1 MTSRSTSY
9 SAPTRPPFSRHP
21 SVGSRLSF
29 AVSTV
34 ERGEADRAPAERQIE
49 EEIAE
54 IKRYEDFTTIDWVQ
68 DAAQERLRRKARR
81 LKSAGR
87 YDKGRV
93 SWKYRLWESYDAAQG
108 WIVVTLIG
116 AAIGFN
122 AAFLNIITE
131 WLADVKLGY
140 CTTAFYLNEQFCCWG
155 EDNGCEHW
163 HRWTGFEPFN
173 YALYIMFATMF
184 AFTAATLV
192 KSFAPYAA
200 GSGIS
205 EIKCIIAG
213 FVMKGFLGFWTLL
226 IKSVAL
232 PLAIAS
238 GLSVGKEGPSVHY
251 AVCTGNV
258 ISRFFDKYKRNA
270 SKTREILSACAAAG
284 VGVAFGSPIGGV
296 LFSLEEMSNYFPLK
310 TMWRSYFC
318 ALVATAVLSAMNPF
332 RTGQLVMFQ
341 VKYDRTWHFFE
352 VIPYVLIGIFGGLYG
367 AFVIKWNLRAQAFR
381 KKYLTKWPVLE
392 ATLLAAATAI
402 ICYPNPFLRIDMTES
417 MEILFLECEGTE
429 DYHGLCE
436 HENRWGNIISL
447 LLATVIR
454 IFLVIISYGCK
465 VPAGIFVPSMAVGA
479 SFGRAVGIIMQ
490 AIYDAHPN
498 SVFFSQCLPDVPCI
512 TPGTYAFLGAAA
524 TLSGIMHITVS
535 VVVIMFE
542 LTGALTYIL
551 PTMIVVGVTKA
562 VSEIFGK
569 GGIADRMIWFSGF
582 PFLDN
587 KEDHIFGVPVSAV
600 MTTNVVAVPVQ
611 GMTLESLEDLLRQPQ
626 YQGFP
631 IVEDLQSRIL
641 VGYVGRTELRYA
653 IDRLSRDRALTVSPH
668 AKCDFSPPSQGGAMM
683 PTTPAVTVSNGSG
696 SDYYGTGPG
705 SSVDFSRY
713 VDGTPVT
720 AHPRLPLETV
730 MDMFRKIGPRVI
742 LIEQHGR
749 LAGLVTVKDCLKYQ
763 FKVEAAEN
771 PHKDRNVQRGHE
783 RLWAVFQAVATWV
796 AGKVADVSGGRI
808 RLASGEERNGSFWD
822 RERDRHARGAGRILD
837 GDEDIGDI
845 DGVELESRDR

>member
-1 MTSRSTSY
+1 MSSRTTSFSV
-9 SAPTRPPFSRHP
+9 AARPQPSRRP

-29 AVSTV
+29 AVSTA
-34 ERGEADRAPAERQIE
+34 EQGEGPGSNAHAEQQIE

-68 DAAQERLRRKARR
+68 DAAQERLRRRTRR
-81 LKSAGR
+81 RRTADRLGNGK
-87 YDKGRV
+87 V
-93 SWKYRLWESYDAAQG
+93 SWRYRLVESYDAAQG

-122 AAFLNIITE
+122 AALLNIITE
-131 WLADVKLGY
+131 WLADIKMGY
-140 CTTAFYLNEQFCCWG
+140 CTTAFYLNENFCCWG
-155 EDNGCEHW
+155 EDNGCDHW
-163 HRWTGFEPFN
+163 HRWTGFGPAN
-173 YALYIMFATMF
+173 YVLYIMFATIF
-184 AFTAATLV
+184 AFIAATLV

-213 FVMKGFLGFWTLL
+213 FVMKGFLGFWTLI

-258 ISRFFDKYKRNA
+258 ISRMFDKYKRNA
-270 SKTREILSACAAAG
+270 SKTREVLSACAAAG

-296 LFSLEEMSNYFPLK
+296 LFSLEEMSNHFPLK

-318 ALVATAVLSAMNPF
+318 ALVATAVLAAMNPF

-341 VKYDRTWHFFE
+341 VKYDRSWHFFE
-352 VIPYVLIGIFGGLYG
+352 TVPYIFIGIFGGLYG

-381 KKYLTKWPVLE
+381 KKYLTKWAVLE
-392 ATLLAAATAI
+392 ATLLATGTAI
-402 ICYPNPFLRIDMTES
+402 ICYPNAFLRIEMTES

-429 DYHGLCE
+429 DYHGLCDD
-436 HENRWGNIISL
+436 NRRWANVISL
-447 LLATVIR
+447 SLATVIR

-479 SFGRAVGIIMQ
+479 SFGRTVGIIMQ
-490 AIYDAHPN
+490 AIYRAHPD
-498 SVFFSQCLPDVPCI
+498 SAFFAACQPDEPCI

-524 TLSGIMHITVS
+524 ALSGIMHITVS

-562 VSEIFGK
+562 VSDLFGK

-587 KEDHIFGVPVSAV
+587 KEEHNFGVPVSAV
-600 MTTNVVAVPVQ
+600 MTNDVVAIPVH
-611 GMTLESLEDLLRQPQ
+611 GMTLQSIEDLLKQPK

-631 IVEDLQSRIL
+631 IVEDLTTRIL

-653 IDRLSRDRALTVSPH
+653 IDRLRRERGITISPE
-668 AKCDFSPPSQGGAMM
+668 ARCTFSPSSLS
-683 PTTPAVTVSNGSG
+683 AVTPITPTVTISNA
-696 SDYYGTGPG
+696 DYST
-705 SSVDFSRY
+705 SSASIDFSRY
-713 VDGTPVT
+713 VDATPVT

-730 MDMFRKIGPRVI
+730 MELFRKIGPRVI
-742 LIEQHGR
+742 LIEHHGR
-749 LAGLVTVKDCLKYQ
+749 LSGLVTVKDCLKYQ
-763 FKVEAAEN
+763 FKAEAAEN
-771 PHKDRNVQRGHE
+771 PRDDHDIAEGHE
-783 RLWAVFQAVATWV
+783 KLWGLMQKVAGWV
-796 AGKVADVSGGRI
+796 SGKVASASGGRI
-808 RLASGEERNGSFWD
+808 RL
-822 RERDRHARGAGRILD
+822 GAGDADERAALVGRGQIMD
-837 GDEDIGDI
+837 GDEDAAD
-845 DGVELESRDR
+845 DGVELENR

>member
-1 MTSRSTSY
+1 MSSRATSFSVARSQL
-9 SAPTRPPFSRHP
+9 SRRP
-21 SVGSRLSF
+21 SVSSRLSF
-29 AVSTV
+29 AVSSI
-34 ERGEADRAPAERQIE
+34 EQGEGVAAANAPAEQQIE

-68 DAAQERLRRKARR
+68 DAAQERLRRKTRR
-81 LKSAGR
+81 RKHVGL
-87 YDKGRV
+87 YDHGRV
-93 SWKYRLWESYDAAQG
+93 SWRYKLWESYDAAQG

-116 AAIGFN
+116 AAIGLN

-131 WLADVKLGY
+131 WLSDIKMGY
-140 CTTAFYLNEQFCCWG
+140 CTTAFYLNENFCCWG
-155 EDNGCEHW
+155 EDNGCDHW
-163 HRWTGFEPFN
+163 HRWTGFYPIN
-173 YALYIMFATMF
+173 YLLYIMFATIF
-184 AFTAATLV
+184 AFTSAILV

-213 FVMKGFLGFWTLL
+213 FVMKGFLGFWTLV

-258 ISRFFDKYKRNA
+258 ISRLFDKYKRNA

-318 ALVATAVLSAMNPF
+318 ALVATAVLAAMNPF

-341 VKYDRTWHFFE
+341 VKYDRSWHFFE
-352 VIPYVLIGIFGGLYG
+352 TVPYIFIGIFGGLYG

-381 KKYLTKWPVLE
+381 KKYLTKWAVLE
-392 ATLLAAATAI
+392 ATLLATGTAV
-402 ICYPNPFLRIDMTES
+402 ICYPNVFLRIDMTES

-429 DYHGLCE
+429 DYHGLCDADK
-436 HENRWGNIISL
+436 RWANIISL
-447 LLATVIR
+447 ALATVIR
-454 IFLVIISYGCK
+454 VFLVIISYGCK
-465 VPAGIFVPSMAVGA
+465 VPAGIFVPSMAIGA
-479 SFGRAVGIIMQ
+479 SFGRTVGIIMQ
-490 AIYDAHPN
+490 AIYDARPD
-498 SVFFSQCLPDVPCI
+498 SAFFAACQPDEPCI

-524 TLSGIMHITVS
+524 ALSGIMHITVS

-562 VSEIFGK
+562 VSDLFSK

-587 KEDHIFGVPVSAV
+587 KEEHNFGVPVSV
-600 MTTNVVAVPVQ
+600 VTTKDVVAIPVH
-611 GMTLESLEDLLRQPQ
+611 GMTLRSIEDLLKQPK

-631 IVEDLQSRIL
+631 IVEDLNTRVL
-641 VGYVGRTELRYA
+641 VGYIGRTELRYA
-653 IDRLSRDRALTVSPH
+653 IDRLRRERAITLSPE
-668 AKCDFSPPSQGGAMM
+668 ARCTFSPPPAPS
-683 PTTPAVTVSNGSG
+683 AVTPITPTVTISNTA
-696 SDYYGTGPG
+696 DYAT
-705 SSVDFSRY
+705 SSATSVDFSRY
-713 VDGTPVT
+713 VDATPVT
-720 AHPRLPLETV
+720 VHPRLPLETV
-730 MDMFRKIGPRVI
+730 MELFRKIGPRVI
-742 LIEQHGR
+742 LIEHHGK
-749 LAGLVTVKDCLKYQ
+749 LTGLVTVKDCLKYQ
-763 FKVEAAEN
+763 FKAEAAEN
-771 PHKDRNVQRGHE
+771 PRDDREIAEGHE
-783 RLWAVFQAVATWV
+783 RLWGVMRAVAAWV
-796 AGKVADVSGGRI
+796 AGKVDRASGGRI
-808 RLASGEERNGSFWD
+808 RLAGGGGADERVGLV
-822 RERDRHARGAGRILD
+822 RGDGRIMD
-837 GDEDIGDI
+837 GDEDVLD
-845 DGVELESRDR
+845 DGVELESR